1 MGNLS
6 LFKRFLIGAGIFLL
20 YILAVIFGLFDGLL
34 RATPVLAYVIAGV
47 IGAVTAGIIK
57 GRIPSKK
64 VVEYSKDN
72 FNKKQPSVI
81 GYWTWIAMG
90 AVFFIV
96 WMIFKFYDL

>member
-1 MGNLS
+1 MSKLS
-6 LFKRFLIGAGIFLL
+6 LFQRFLIGAGILLL
-20 YILAVIFGLFDGLL
+20 YILAVIYGLFDGLL
-34 RATPVLAYVIAGV
+34 RSITPVAYVIAGI

-72 FNKKQPSVI
+72 FNKKQPSII